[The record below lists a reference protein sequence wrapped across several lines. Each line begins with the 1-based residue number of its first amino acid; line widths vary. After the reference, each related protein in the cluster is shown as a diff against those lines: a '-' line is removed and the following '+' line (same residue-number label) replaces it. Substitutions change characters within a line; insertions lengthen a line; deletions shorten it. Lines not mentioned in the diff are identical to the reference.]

1 MVVNGWRH
9 DAAGANGR
17 WSRSERWVKAG
28 HVQPRLRWTAKAH
41 GRTRRSRA
49 HGSPRRQCFCRC
61 ARDDQS
67 RRLLCTPRNTQ
78 RHFWADAA
86 GPTANLCVTVNEPRV
101 RGSRRGVVQII
112 LLASGPVVANTRPS
126 GASGVDLVQRA
137 GAASPVSAAARRT
150 DPAARGMRGHG
161 RGLRWGRLALL
172 ILGPFYVGAR
182 AISTVL
188 RRASYAR
195 RSCALSRGRPILRVF
210 RAQTRK
216 FSILLRCSP

>member
-1 MVVNGWRH
+1 VLRP
-9 DAAGANGR
+9 ALLAGAEDFHDDLTAALAGMTQWRKHGR
-17 WSRSERWVKAG
+17 EPLAARRCWGQRALVEVRAVGQGRACATEAPLDCEG
-28 HVQPRLRWTAKAH
+28 AH

-161 RGLRWGRLALL
+161 RGLRWGPCSSLA
-172 ILGPFYVGAR
+172 R
-182 AISTVL
+182 STSAPGRF
-188 RRASYAR
+188 RR
-195 RSCALSRGRPILRVF
+195 F
-210 RAQTRK
+210 
-216 FSILLRCSP
+216 